1 LKLTEIFVKY
11 WVTQLLT
18 GVLFSLIIYQPVFAH
33 NGVDH
38 SKNCFLIVGDSR
50 LRISGYQFQPEL
62 EGKYFCHFFP
72 ELGKIVLAVES
83 MAVGQENTLVSLELA
98 ALNSWLHP
106 TDGFTLIKQQP
117 EQLIGLGLASIS
129 QTVHQRGIYRLNVT
143 LKDASGG
150 SEQQYFVFL
159 VGIPVTKILVMVA
172 LVLMLVI
179 GFVGVRDFKKRN
191 DSA

>member
-1 LKLTEIFVKY
+1 
-11 WVTQLLT
+11 
-18 GVLFSLIIYQPVFAH
+18 
-33 NGVDH
+33 
-38 SKNCFLIVGDSR
+38 
-50 LRISGYQFQPEL
+50 
-62 EGKYFCHFFP
+62 
-72 ELGKIVLAVES
+72 
-83 MAVGQENTLVSLELA
+83 M
-98 ALNSWLHP
+98 
-106 TDGFTLIKQQP
+106 KQQP
-117 EQLIGLGLASIS
+117 EQLIGSGLASIS